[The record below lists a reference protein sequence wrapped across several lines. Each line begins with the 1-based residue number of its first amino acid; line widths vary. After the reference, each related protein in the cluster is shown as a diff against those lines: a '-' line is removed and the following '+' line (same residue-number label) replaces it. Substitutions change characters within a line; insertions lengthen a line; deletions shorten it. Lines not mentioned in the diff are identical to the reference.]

1 MTTDLL
7 SDLDSRFF
15 ADNLLTSEDWD
26 ACLYQ
31 CESMEEGEDGEY
43 TRRPKYETSFDNDL
57 VLTLDPDNPTSPWR
71 HLDDNLLT
79 GAEMNKTWDSPILK
93 DKMTI
98 TQPLPVDMLFRVK
111 AEPPSPASSLASDC
125 SLTSL
130 PDSQITVKGEN
141 PPTPPY
147 MFGDV
152 LSPPLGTCEVT
163 VASAPQAQP
172 QSHLLPQQHQTAV
185 NNGIDALA
193 TVHPTAATIK
203 ASTILSSKPPIQPRP
218 VCLSALPVPQSPSP
232 AKALILH
239 SLPSMDQSRPVVLSQ
254 SVCLGSTPAIVKME
268 PVSPIMPHGH
278 SPTAPFPSK
287 PVVPASSLPGSNGI
301 DVSVCQSHV
310 SQSVSRIES
319 LSLSVFTVESYAV
332 QSAAVFSPPAVSQMK
347 VMKRQ
352 QRMIKNRESACQS
365 RKKKKEYLQN
375 LEGQLMEAQQEN
387 ERLRRE
393 NQALRE
399 RLVGKEGSESGNN
412 KRAVCVMAVLLFMTF
427 SFGPV
432 SITDRKLETGLHEEV
447 VPHAG
452 RRLLEFETAQE
463 HSRVEERMDPEE
475 EEAGED
481 GWKGGEVER
490 ESTDSYQFRNLS
502 DVFSDVKDLVLQDID
517 RYFTSNDCRQFNRSE
532 SLRLADE
539 LRGWVHRHQID
550 RKKSGGKPKMVKK
563 AKIAQK
569 AQLRKTN
576 FSRYLPIPA
585 HRSIESQIQVFPAGP
600 EISYSDFMD
609 AIDRRE
615 DTFYVVSFRRDH
627 LLLPAI
633 SHNKTTRPKMSL
645 VMPAMSVNESLYN
658 KSHEM
663 MMQVD
668 CEVMD
673 TRIIPIK
680 ASDVPPSLR
689 DPPSAPPAHH
699 HHSNHTSLRG
709 RHHPHTGGAE
719 SPRQPLPIRRREAE
733 YYISQGGQV

>member
-31 CESMEEGEDGEY
+31 CESMEEGEDGE
-43 TRRPKYETSFDNDL
+43 RWPNSALRFLSLSSQFDNDL

-79 GAEMNKTWDSPILK
+79 GDIPVLK
-93 DKMTI
+93 DEMTI

-130 PDSQITVKGEN
+130 PDSQIQVKGEN

-152 LSPPLGTCEVT
+152 LAPPLGTCEVT
-163 VASAPQAQP
+163 VASAQLARP
-172 QSHLLPQQHQTAV
+172 QSKVPPQQHQTSTH
-185 NNGIDALA
+185 N
-193 TVHPTAATIK
+193 
-203 ASTILSSKPPIQPRP
+203 ASTILSSKPLIQPRP
-218 VCLSALPVPQSPSP
+218 VCVAALSVPQAPSP

-239 SLPSMDQSRPVVLSQ
+239 SLPSRDQSRPVVLSQ
-254 SVCLGSTPAIVKME
+254 SVCLGSAPAIVKME
-268 PVSPIMPHGH
+268 PASPTMPHCH
-278 SPTAPFPSK
+278 SPTAPFPGK
-287 PVVPASSLPGSNGI
+287 PIVPASSLPGSNCNGM
-301 DVSVCQSHV
+301 D
-310 SQSVSRIES
+310 
-319 LSLSVFTVESYAV
+319 
-332 QSAAVFSPPAVSQMK
+332 MK

-375 LEGQLMEAQQEN
+375 LEGQLREVQQEN
-387 ERLRRE
+387 EHLRRE

-399 RLVGKEGSESGNN
+399 RLAGKEGSESGNN

-432 SITDRKLETGLHEEV
+432 SITDRKLETGLQEEV
-447 VPHAG
+447 VPHTG
-452 RRLLEFETAQE
+452 RHLLEFETARE
-463 HSRVEERMDPEE
+463 HSRVEERIDPEE
-475 EEAGED
+475 EGGED

-550 RKKSGGKPKMVKK
+550 RKKSGGKPKIVKK
-563 AKIAQK
+563 AKIYFC
-569 AQLRKTN
+569 TG
-576 FSRYLPIPA
+576 SYLC
-585 HRSIESQIQVFPAGP
+585 IQVFPAGP

-658 KSHEM
+658 KSQGYEM

-680 ASDVPPSLR
+680 ASAVPPSLR
-689 DPPSAPPAHH
+689 DPPPAPPAHH

-709 RHHPHTGGAE
+709 RHHPHTGGAA
-719 SPRQPLPIRRREAE
+719 SPRQPLPVSRQEAE
-733 YYISQGGQV
+733 YYIGQGGGV

>member
-43 TRRPKYETSFDNDL
+43 TRGLKYETSFDNDL

-79 GAEMNKTWDSPILK
+79 GDSPVLK

-130 PDSQITVKGEN
+130 QDSQITVKGEN

-163 VASAPQAQP
+163 VASAQHAQP
-172 QSHLLPQQHQTAV
+172 QSQLPPQPQQHQTAA
-185 NNGIDALA
+185 NNGIDAQA

-218 VCLSALPVPQSPSP
+218 VCVAALPVPQAPSP

-254 SVCLGSTPAIVKME
+254 SVCLGSAPAIVKME
-268 PVSPIMPHGH
+268 PVSPTMPHGH
-278 SPTAPFPSK
+278 CPTAPFPSK
-287 PVVPASSLPGSNGI
+287 PIVPASSLPGNNGI

-310 SQSVSRIES
+310 SQS
-319 LSLSVFTVESYAV
+319 
-332 QSAAVFSPPAVSQMK
+332 MK

-375 LEGQLMEAQQEN
+375 LEGQLREAQQEN

-399 RLVGKEGSESGNN
+399 RLAGKEGSESGNN

-432 SITDRKLETGLHEEV
+432 SITDRKLETGLQEEV
-447 VPHAG
+447 VPHTG
-452 RRLLEFETAQE
+452 RHLMEFEAAQE

-475 EEAGED
+475 EGGED
-481 GWKGGEVER
+481 GWKGGEEER

-502 DVFSDVKDLVLQDID
+502 DVFSDVKDLVLQDIG

-539 LRGWVHRHQID
+539 LRGWVHRHQIE
-550 RKKSGGKPKMVKK
+550 RKMSGGKPKIVKK
-563 AKIAQK
+563 ARIAQK

-576 FSRYLPIPA
+576 FSRYLPIQT

-658 KSHEM
+658 KSQGYEM

-680 ASDVPPSLR
+680 ASAVPPSLR
-689 DPPSAPPAHH
+689 DPPPAPPAHH

-709 RHHPHTGGAE
+709 RHHPHTGGTA
-719 SPRQPLPIRRREAE
+719 SPRQPLPVRRREAE
-733 YYISQGGQV
+733 YYISQGGGV

>member
-43 TRRPKYETSFDNDL
+43 TRGLKYETSFDNDL

-71 HLDDNLLT
+71 YLDDNLLT
-79 GAEMNKTWDSPILK
+79 GDIPVLK
-93 DKMTI
+93 DEMTI
-98 TQPLPVDMLFRVK
+98 TQPLPVDILFRVK

-130 PDSQITVKGEN
+130 PDSQIPVKGEN

-152 LSPPLGTCEVT
+152 LAPPLGTCEVT
-163 VASAPQAQP
+163 VASAQLARP
-172 QSHLLPQQHQTAV
+172 QSKVPPQQHQTSTH
-185 NNGIDALA
+185 N
-193 TVHPTAATIK
+193 VHPTAAMIK
-203 ASTILSSKPPIQPRP
+203 ASTILSSKPLIQPRP
-218 VCLSALPVPQSPSP
+218 VCVAALSVPQAPSP

-239 SLPSMDQSRPVVLSQ
+239 SLPSRDQSRPVVLSQ
-254 SVCLGSTPAIVKME
+254 SVCLGSAPAIVKME
-268 PVSPIMPHGH
+268 PASPTMPHCH

-287 PVVPASSLPGSNGI
+287 PIVPASSLPGSNCNGM
-301 DVSVCQSHV
+301 D
-310 SQSVSRIES
+310 
-319 LSLSVFTVESYAV
+319 
-332 QSAAVFSPPAVSQMK
+332 MK

-375 LEGQLMEAQQEN
+375 LEGQLREVQQEN
-387 ERLRRE
+387 EHLRRE

-399 RLVGKEGSESGNN
+399 RLAGKEGSESGNN

-427 SFGPV
+427 ILY
-432 SITDRKLETGLHEEV
+432 ITLETGLQEEV
-447 VPHAG
+447 VPHTG
-452 RRLLEFETAQE
+452 RHLLEFETARE
-463 HSRVEERMDPEE
+463 HSRVEERIDPEE
-475 EEAGED
+475 EGGED

-550 RKKSGGKPKMVKK
+550 RKKSGGKPKIVKK

-576 FSRYLPIPA
+576 ISRYLPIQT
-585 HRSIESQIQVFPAGP
+585 HRSIDSQIQVFPAGP

-658 KSHEM
+658 KSQGYEM

-680 ASDVPPSLR
+680 ASAVPPSLR
-689 DPPSAPPAHH
+689 DPPPSPPAHH

-709 RHHPHTGGAE
+709 RHHPHTGGAA
-719 SPRQPLPIRRREAE
+719 SPRQPLPASRQEAE
-733 YYISQGGQV
+733 YYIGQGGGV

>member
-7 SDLDSRFF
+7 SDLDTRFF

-43 TRRPKYETSFDNDL
+43 TRGPKYETSFDNDL

-79 GAEMNKTWDSPILK
+79 DE
-93 DKMTI
+93 MTI

-163 VASAPQAQP
+163 VASAQLSRP
-172 QSHLLPQQHQTAV
+172 QSKLPPQQHQTATH
-185 NNGIDALA
+185 NGMDAQA

-203 ASTILSSKPPIQPRP
+203 ASTILSSKPLIQPRP
-218 VCLSALPVPQSPSP
+218 VCVAALPVPQAPSP

-239 SLPSMDQSRPVVLSQ
+239 SLPSRDQSRPVVLSQ
-254 SVCLGSTPAIVKME
+254 SVCLGSAPAIVKME
-268 PVSPIMPHGH
+268 PGSPTMPHCH

-287 PVVPASSLPGSNGI
+287 PIVPASSLPGSNCNGM

-310 SQSVSRIES
+310 SQS
-319 LSLSVFTVESYAV
+319 
-332 QSAAVFSPPAVSQMK
+332 MK

-375 LEGQLMEAQQEN
+375 LEGQLREVQQEN
-387 ERLRRE
+387 ERLRKE

-399 RLVGKEGSESGNN
+399 RLAGKEGSESGNN

-427 SFGPV
+427 SLGPV
-432 SITDRKLETGLHEEV
+432 SITDRKLETDLQEEV
-447 VPHAG
+447 VPHTG
-452 RRLLEFETAQE
+452 RHLLEFETAQE
-463 HSRVEERMDPEE
+463 HSRVEERIDPEE
-475 EEAGED
+475 EGGED

-576 FSRYLPIPA
+576 ISRYLPIQT
-585 HRSIESQIQVFPAGP
+585 HRSIDSQIQVFPAGP

-658 KSHEM
+658 KSQGYEM

-680 ASDVPPSLR
+680 ASAVPPSLR
-689 DPPSAPPAHH
+689 DPPPAPPAHH

-709 RHHPHTGGAE
+709 RHHPHTGGAA
-719 SPRQPLPIRRREAE
+719 SPRQPLPARRQEAE
-733 YYISQGGQV
+733 YYISQGGRGLRLVKVNK